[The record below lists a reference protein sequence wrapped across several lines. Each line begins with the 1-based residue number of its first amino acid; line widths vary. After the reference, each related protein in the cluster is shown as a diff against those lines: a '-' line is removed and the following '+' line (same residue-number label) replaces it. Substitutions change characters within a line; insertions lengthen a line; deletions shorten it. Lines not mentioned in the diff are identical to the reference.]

1 MVTVENEKYGECDS
15 EKEGGNRK
23 RGRGWNVCPR
33 LRIFIKD
40 PPHSCCLRALRTY
53 YMAIILA
60 QHTFLLEY
68 PVPWSFLAE
77 N

>member
-1 MVTVENEKYGECDS
+1 MVAVENEKYGECGS

-40 PPHSCCLRALRTY
+40 PPTHA
-53 YMAIILA
+53 A
-60 QHTFLLEY
+60 
-68 PVPWSFLAE
+68 
-77 N
+77 